1 MMMVVRQWQWQT
13 KIRMLILIRFKWLLN
28 VPRLLSLTLHNVK
41 VFSIPVFTITIIMFN
56 IYFFTIIMFIY
67 NHYATCSWLAY
78 FGAVSTFVM
87 DSQKSKQMRQ
97 CYELS
102 WSSSSQLWRNSQ
114 ITLTECWRVSGVLGP
129 APRPPPP
136 WHISGVQNSK
146 SFPPRVEQEL

>member
-1 MMMVVRQWQWQT
+1 
-13 KIRMLILIRFKWLLN
+13 MLILIRFKWLLN

-102 WSSSSQLWRNSQ
+102 
-114 ITLTECWRVSGVLGP
+114 
-129 APRPPPP
+129 
-136 WHISGVQNSK
+136 
-146 SFPPRVEQEL
+146 

>member
-1 MMMVVRQWQWQT
+1 
-13 KIRMLILIRFKWLLN
+13 MLILIRFKWLLN

-41 VFSIPVFTITIIMFN
+41 VFSIPVFTVF
-56 IYFFTIIMFIY
+56 IMFIY

-102 WSSSSQLWRNSQ
+102 
-114 ITLTECWRVSGVLGP
+114 
-129 APRPPPP
+129 
-136 WHISGVQNSK
+136 
-146 SFPPRVEQEL
+146 